1 MRKIVKAGIYM
12 MTAAMVLTGCSGK
25 NKTETA
31 ATGSE
36 AQAESTAAETEEYV
50 ETGSITLGE
59 YKGIEVTVTEA
70 EVTDEEVEAQI
81 QQVLAGTAEYK
92 EVDRAAKDGD
102 TVNIDYIGT
111 RDGVAFDG
119 GADDD
124 YDLVLGSNSFIDG
137 FEAGLVG
144 VKKGDVK
151 ELNLTFPDP
160 YQNNPD
166 LAGKEVIFKVTV
178 NAVKEKVVPELTD
191 EFVQSV
197 SSDDKTVADYRQ
209 TVRDS
214 ILEQKNYEIESKRN
228 YDIITAIM
236 DGSEI
241 VCATADVDKDYDT
254 QLQMYTSQA
263 AMFGMDLA
271 GMASIYGMDE
281 DSFKAELRKMAEST
295 TKQRMMFAE
304 IAKLENIAA
313 TDEDIEALAEENGTD
328 SEGLIETYGQ
338 EQVDEVALT
347 QKVMDFLVENAKI
360 TVEEADESAAES
372 AGETQAQ

>member
-166 LAGKEVIFKVTV
+166 LAGKEVVFKVTV

>member
-12 MTAAMVLTGCSGK
+12 MTVAVVLTGCSGK

-166 LAGKEVIFKVTV
+166 LAGKEVVFKVTV